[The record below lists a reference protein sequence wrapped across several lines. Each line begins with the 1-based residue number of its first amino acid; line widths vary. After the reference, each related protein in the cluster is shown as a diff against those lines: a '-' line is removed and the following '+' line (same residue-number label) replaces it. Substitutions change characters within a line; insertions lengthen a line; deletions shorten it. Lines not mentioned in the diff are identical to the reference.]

1 MQAIEI
7 ETTIDTDGMVR
18 ALMMPAAYKKWYG
31 SQAKLIILLPD
42 ILRDEQSLEK
52 DISPLE
58 KTEPLTTIQQDSPW
72 SSPPT
77 TARKVNIMQ
86 YAGKINWPVDGL
98 AYQHEVRDE
107 WQR

>member
-1 MQAIEI
+1 MQAIEL

-42 ILRDEQSLEK
+42 ILRDEQPLEK
-52 DISPLE
+52 NVSPLE
-58 KTEPLTTIQQDSPW
+58 TTEPLATAQPDSLL

-77 TARKVNIMQ
+77 AKRVNIMQ